1 VRTRLFQWVVCL
13 ALLGAVGPTRAAAG
27 VRRQVCFASASPEAR
42 SSTDEAWR
50 LRPIKKRVG
59 RAVTPTMD
67 RIDNIWFVVSQI
79 IIPLLVIIFSVIYV
93 RRYRAKH
100 AIATA
105 DPAISNEAEAKAER
119 QPGPGAD
126 HDGERGT

>member
-1 VRTRLFQWVVCL
+1 
-13 ALLGAVGPTRAAAG
+13 
-27 VRRQVCFASASPEAR
+27 
-42 SSTDEAWR
+42 
-50 LRPIKKRVG
+50 
-59 RAVTPTMD
+59 MD